1 MYRGDYIT
9 MRPDTTSCRRVLLND
24 NNSFPVV
31 AAVWQINVELLENL
45 RPLAA
50 IEQQMIKSCEDRTIR
65 DGESRVILSLE
76 SFYNYNEKGER
87 ITPAAKE
94 LTIHADEPLLVE
106 VARNQIPLEIKVSGK
121 AVLNWVSPNW
131 Q

>member
-1 MYRGDYIT
+1 
-9 MRPDTTSCRRVLLND
+9 MRPQTTSCRRVLLDD
-24 NNSFPVV
+24 NNAFPVT
-31 AAVWQINVELLENL
+31 ATAWRINVELLENL
-45 RPLAA
+45 RCLQA
-50 IEQQMIKSCEDRTIR
+50 IEQQLIKSCEDRTFKGR
-65 DGESRVILSLE
+65 DSTLILSLE
-76 SFYNYNEKGER
+76 SFHSFNEKGEK
-87 ITPAAKE
+87 ITPAAKD